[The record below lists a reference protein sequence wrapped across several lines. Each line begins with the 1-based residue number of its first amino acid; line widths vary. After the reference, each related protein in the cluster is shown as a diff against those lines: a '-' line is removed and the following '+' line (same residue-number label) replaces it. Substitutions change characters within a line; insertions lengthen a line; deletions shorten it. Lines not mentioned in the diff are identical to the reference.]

1 MSTNISRRKVVAGAA
16 WAAPVVAAS
25 AAVPAFASST
35 VCEYAS
41 DTVADYIISGT
52 DAGAKGTQSFVVPE
66 KVDKIK
72 FVVIGG
78 AGGTNYEDILAGSGA
93 KLTGEIAVKPGQTVQ
108 LVAGAG
114 GIGNGPLKP
123 ADGGEGYGNGG
134 SSNLPTPIPNSV
146 MQRVNAVWP
155 ADSANKRI
163 TYSASGG
170 GSSALVIDGT
180 PVAVAGGGG
189 GAGFI
194 NSGGANNN
202 EKFAFPGAV
211 NAGYLWPTEK
221 PRNKQRN
228 AYPVIG
234 STGGSAE
241 AAAGSAGKEGSL
253 VRTADTTQVTIVEPG
268 KGGSAGIGGNGGTKT
283 ALPTDKS
290 TNGVIGYYSTNNQEI
305 FQSSN
310 SGNDGGAGF
319 NGNGGDGVGSYSY
332 MLDNNDTS
340 RPEVITLSNGKTKA
354 LHYYGSDEPD
364 DAPNGVNW
372 NGYESVIS
380 AGGGAGYGGG
390 GSGASTSSMGIILTQ
405 KWNNNPNGIRQ
416 NTDFGQLGGGGGA
429 GGSYI
434 APNAS
439 GGRIETAGNAPTK
452 SGTRGNG
459 SVAVFLCKRS

>member
-35 VCEYAS
+35 VCEWESSAAYSA
-41 DTVADYIISGT
+41 AGT
-52 DAGAKGTQSFVVPE
+52 AAGAKGTTSFVVPAL
-66 KVDKIK
+66 VDKIK
-72 FVVIGG
+72 FEVVGG
-78 AGGTNYEDILAGSGA
+78 AGGTNYEEILAGSGA
-93 KLTGEIAVKPGQTVQ
+93 KITGEISVKAGQTVQ
-108 LVAGAG
+108 LIGAAG
-114 GIGNGPLKP
+114 GIGNGPLT
-123 ADGGEGYGNGG
+123 AAEGGEGYGNGG

-146 MQRVNAVWP
+146 MQRVNAIWP
-155 ADSANKRI
+155 KNSANKRI

-202 EKFAFPGAV
+202 KFKKDGAV
-211 NAGYLWPTEK
+211 DAGYLWPVEK
-221 PRNKQRN
+221 PYNQQRN

-241 AAAGSAGKEGSL
+241 AAAGSAGNEGSL
-253 VRTADTTQVTIVEPG
+253 VRTADTTQVTTVEAG
-268 KGGSAGIGGNGGTKT
+268 KGGANGIGGNGGSKT
-283 ALPTDKS
+283 ALPTGKS

-310 SGNDGGAGF
+310 SGNGGGTGF

-332 MLDNNDTS
+332 MIDNNDTS
-340 RPEVITLSNGKTKA
+340 RPEVITLSDGTKKA
-354 LHYYGSDEPD
+354 LHYYGSSEPD
-364 DAPNGVNW
+364 DEPNGFNW
-372 NGYESVIS
+372 NGFQSVIS

-390 GSGASTSSMGIILTQ
+390 GSGASTSSLGIILTQ

-416 NTDFGQLGGGGGA
+416 NTDFGQIGGGGGA
-429 GGSYI
+429 GGSYV
-434 APNAS
+434 APAVS
-439 GGRIETAGNAPTK
+439 GGTITSASNAPTAR
-452 SGTRGNG
+452 SARGNG
-459 SVAVFLCKRS
+459 YVKVTLCKRS